1 MAYKQGRYE
10 LVGETDA
17 VEKTWTKSRTPTTA
31 SVKAALF
38 IALVAV
44 ATIAGT
50 AIGNHLP
57 RNIWKKTT
65 HPKATDCGHSSASAL
80 AAGCVMEPLTYAWMS
95 PECLYPAV
103 TALHTPFADY
113 QWFRHENMTDVL
125 SEEQIMRGEV
135 LQIWTNDTGYHL
147 QHCLFLYRKLSYALE
162 NRVEW
167 VDTKTM
173 AHSHAYHC
181 IGQLETGGEAWNAVT
196 SVDLASYHCERAP
209 WV

>member
-1 MAYKQGRYE
+1 MAFKKAGYE
-10 LVGETDA
+10 LVGEQDPQNA
-17 VEKTWTKSRTPTTA
+17 SPRQYSSGTTA
-31 SVKAALF
+31 SIKAALL
-38 IALVAV
+38 IALIAL

-50 AIGNHLP
+50 AIGTL
-57 RNIWKKTT
+57 
-65 HPKATDCGHSSASAL
+65 HPLKLWRKPTRLKATDCGHSSRTAL
-80 AAGCVMEPLTYAWMS
+80 AAGCIMEPLTYAWMS

-103 TALHTPFADY
+103 TSLHTPFSDFH
-113 QWFRHENMTDVL
+113 WFRHENMTDPL
-125 SEEQIMRGEV
+125 TETQIMRGEV

-173 AHSHAYHC
+173 AHEHAYHC

-196 SVDLASYHCERAP
+196 SVDLAIYHCERAP
-209 WV
+209 WI